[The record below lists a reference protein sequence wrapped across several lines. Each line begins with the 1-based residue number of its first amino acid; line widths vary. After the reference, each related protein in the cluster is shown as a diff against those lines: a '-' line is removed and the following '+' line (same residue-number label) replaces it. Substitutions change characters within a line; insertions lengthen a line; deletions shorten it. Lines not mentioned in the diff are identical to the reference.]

1 MCDSDPMQMARVC
14 WWFYFSKV
22 IELTDTVS
30 KLSSPL
36 ISDHIVNEHL
46 MMLYYINK

>member
-1 MCDSDPMQMARVC
+1 MQMARVC

-36 ISDHIVNEHL
+36 ISDHIVNECL
-46 MMLYYINK
+46 MMMFYYIKK